1 MAKMVASRLVNNAM
15 PRSFLLK
22 TADPGLE
29 DRLFNEAF
37 CQTLAMVMGLR
48 PVAVHMQTVG
58 GRYFLQVERFDVAAD
73 AQGVARQLRQE
84 DFRTALGA
92 VPQATGT
99 RDGEPGLAQC
109 FALLRSA
116 ACPAMPQLLRFLDYV
131 IFNALIGNDKAN
143 AGSYCLLYPDRN
155 AVLAPLHG
163 SLSTAIDAPG
173 DGRMAMGIGGR
184 YGFSELQAENWMR
197 FAQETGLGAARVRTQ
212 VLEMARTL
220 PVAARRLSL
229 RHELGFAETTLVPRI
244 VALAAQRCHIATAGF
259 AA

>member
-1 MAKMVASRLVNNAM
+1 MAASHLANDAM

-22 TADPGLE
+22 SADPGLE

-48 PVAVHMQTVG
+48 PVAVQLQAFG
-58 GRYFLQVERFDVAAD
+58 GRNFLQVERFDVAAD
-73 AQGVARQLRQE
+73 APGVARQLRQG
-84 DFRTALGA
+84 DFRTALAA
-92 VPQATGT
+92 VPQPTGK
-99 RDGEPGLAQC
+99 RNGELGLAQC

-131 IFNALIGNDKAN
+131 VFNALIGNDDAH

-163 SLSTAIDAPG
+163 TLSTAIDVPG
-173 DGRMAMGIGGR
+173 DGRMAMGIGGQYR
-184 YGFSELQAENWMR
+184 FSELEAKNWMR
-197 FAQETGLGAARVRTQ
+197 FAQETGLGEARVRTQ

-229 RHELGFAETTLVPRI
+229 RHDLGFAEMTLVPRI